1 MAPRPHAPV
10 RLRRERWREP
20 EPRARSR
27 RRVHGKARSA
37 GRQGEALMARRKE
50 HRYSG
55 DNGRGRNEGS
65 DEKGFHVRERQG
77 RVSYL
82 PRRGERAWTRGFSIA
97 LRQILLPV
105 APRRAS
111 CSMRSIRRCRPAP
124 CPAIDCGRRGL
135 KRLHLGR
142 GRSGPRALGQSCAA
156 SADASLGRGTCERDC
171 GLKGSRCGLRPRRR
185 APFHPPAPIPSLG
198 ASSHRVVRDRP
209 SISSSYQGEDASLVA
224 IDGDT
229 LRGSCA
235 MCRADEDSFSAQH
248 QSRVCQG

>member
-171 GLKGSRCGLRPRRR
+171 GLKGSRCGLRPRRQCRMFCHVGR
-185 APFHPPAPIPSLG
+185 AGHGVRFRRRGGRLGEAAVSGNEGHLRAGSPVLLPQAP
-198 ASSHRVVRDRP
+198 RER
-209 SISSSYQGEDASLVA
+209 
-224 IDGDT
+224 
-229 LRGSCA
+229 RG
-235 MCRADEDSFSAQH
+235 
-248 QSRVCQG
+248 G